1 MLFNGGGR
9 SADPR
14 PFSPPLPRT
23 PRVDAFM
30 QRSNCAWTF
39 HELRSSFPKDWKPP
53 PSSTANRSLIRWWVY
68 RGGGGNYGSE
78 GGVKNDSNIVHS
90 LFCHGY
96 PLIPFFFSSGLNS
109 DCSGSIPH
117 YWTRHP
123 GFPFQGLKRD
133 NGDTYVSVHERKKML
148 SERGRKDGASL
159 LRNGNKILDPR
170 VFSIRSGVFM
180 KQRRG
185 YYSFAAGKTFWLKP
199 TIANFGKP
207 GTGPMYVSL
216 SPLIFLRFNP
226 LPSLLPSPSPS
237 PLPR

>member
-1 MLFNGGGR
+1 MLFNGRGR

-53 PSSTANRSLIRWWVY
+53 RQLMEVW
-68 RGGGGNYGSE
+68 YGDGFTGVE
-78 GGVKNDSNIVHS
+78 EEAMGGVKNDSNIVHS